1 MAATVEKLLLA
12 APRGYCAGVD
22 RAVQTVERALELYGA
37 PVYVRKEIVHNKHVV
52 EQLRE
57 RGAIFVDEL
66 NDTVPEGA
74 TTVFSA
80 HGVSPAVHDDAQRRG
95 LQTIDA
101 TCPLVTKVHREAVKF
116 ASEGYTIVLIGHAG
130 HEEVEGTMGE
140 APDHI
145 VLVETEA
152 DVDVLEVD
160 DPEKIAY
167 ISQTTLSVDE
177 TRSIINRLREKF
189 PAITGP
195 RTDDICYATTNRQAA
210 VKQMAAHCDLLLVIG
225 SKNSSNSNRL
235 VQVTRELGT
244 DAHLIDDVSEIDETW
259 LEGRRV
265 VGISLG
271 RQRAGG
277 ARAAPGGL
285 LPRAGH
291 RADRGVPGRPGGRP
305 LHAPQGDPPGD
316 GRRGADARARRRVTA
331 GRRSCSPAMDQA
343 GTATAMASSMSSP
356 TSCRPRRPRSPQ
368 SCQRPARCRRTTCP
382 RLQL

>member
-1 MAATVEKLLLA
+1 MTTDLGTPRLLPSDEAERAVLLA

-22 RAVQTVERALELYGA
+22 RAVVTVEKALDLYGA

-52 EQLRE
+52 NDLRS
-57 RGAIFVDEL
+57 RGAIFVEEL
-66 NDTVPEGA
+66 TEVPSGA
-74 TTVFSA
+74 TVVFSA
-80 HGVSPAVHDDAQRRG
+80 HGVSPAVHADAAARG

-101 TCPLVTKVHREAVKF
+101 TCPLVTKVHREAIKF

-152 DVDVLEVD
+152 DVDALEVD

-177 TRSIINRLREKF
+177 TRAIINRLREKF

-244 DAHLIDDVSEIDETW
+244 DAHLIDDVSEIDEAW

-265 VGISLG
+265 VGISSGASAPEELVQRLVDFFRARG
-271 RQRAGG
+271 TEQVEEFQVVQEDVRFMLPKAIRQAM
-277 ARAAPGGL
+277 AAAAP
-285 LPRAGH
+285 A
-291 RADRGVPGRPGGRP
+291 A
-305 LHAPQGDPPGD
+305 
-316 GRRGADARARRRVTA
+316 
-331 GRRSCSPAMDQA
+331 
-343 GTATAMASSMSSP
+343 
-356 TSCRPRRPRSPQ
+356 
-368 SCQRPARCRRTTCP
+368 
-382 RLQL
+382 